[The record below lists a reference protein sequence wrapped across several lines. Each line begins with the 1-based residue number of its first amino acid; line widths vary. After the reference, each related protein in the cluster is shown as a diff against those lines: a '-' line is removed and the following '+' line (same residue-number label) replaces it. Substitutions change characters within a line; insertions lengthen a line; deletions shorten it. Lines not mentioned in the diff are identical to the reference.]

1 MKVNYL
7 FILLISTCLTSCD
20 DPNKPSASENEDKV
34 QTVVNKDGAIE
45 TELTTEHLG
54 NGFDLIVTKHRIWNN
69 NLLSKEVIYKD
80 TVRALGKM
88 SSQSNEGNTAV
99 VDKDYEFYITVK

>member
-1 MKVNYL
+1 MKINYIL
-7 FILLISTCLTSCD
+7 ILLITTCLTSCD
-20 DPNKPSASENEDKV
+20 APNNPAENEDKV
-34 QTVVNKDGAIE
+34 QAVANKDGSIE

-54 NGFDLIVTKHRIWNN
+54 NGFDIIVTKHRIWNN

>member
-1 MKVNYL
+1 
-7 FILLISTCLTSCD
+7 
-20 DPNKPSASENEDKV
+20 
-34 QTVVNKDGAIE
+34 
-45 TELTTEHLG
+45 
-54 NGFDLIVTKHRIWNN
+54 
-69 NLLSKEVIYKD
+69 LSKEVIYKD

>member
-1 MKVNYL
+1 MKINYIL
-7 FILLISTCLTSCD
+7 ILLITTCLTSCD
-20 DPNKPSASENEDKV
+20 TPNNPAENEDKV
-34 QTVVNKDGAIE
+34 QAVANKDGSIE

-54 NGFDLIVTKHRIWNN
+54 NGFDIIVTKHRIWNN

-88 SSQSNEGNTAV
+88 SSQSNEGSTAV